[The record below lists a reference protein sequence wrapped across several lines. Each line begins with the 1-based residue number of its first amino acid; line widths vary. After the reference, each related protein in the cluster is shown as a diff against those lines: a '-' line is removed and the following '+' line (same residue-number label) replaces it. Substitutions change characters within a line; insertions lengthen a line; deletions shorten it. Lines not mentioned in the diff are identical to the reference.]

1 MIFSY
6 LFGLFFLIVS
16 VQKSIESL
24 CKTDFDMEK
33 IKQEESEYQE
43 LPKFYNF
50 KSRDER
56 ERILYANFNQVTEDV
71 NKMVK
76 DLQQF
81 FKRT

>member
-1 MIFSY
+1 
-6 LFGLFFLIVS
+6 
-16 VQKSIESL
+16 
-24 CKTDFDMEK
+24 MEK

-76 DLQQF
+76 DLQMF

>member
-1 MIFSY
+1 
-6 LFGLFFLIVS
+6 
-16 VQKSIESL
+16 
-24 CKTDFDMEK
+24 MEK

-81 FKRT
+81 FKRTWGNRPESHFSTGKFGSIDWKV

>member
-16 VQKSIESL
+16 VQKPLFKL
-24 CKTDFDMEK
+24 CKTDFDMEEIHK
-33 IKQEESEYQE
+33 EESEYRD

-56 ERILYANFNQVTEDV
+56 ERILYANFNQVTQDV

-81 FKRT
+81 FKQ

>member
-6 LFGLFFLIVS
+6 LFGLFFLFVS

-24 CKTDFDMEK
+24 CKTDFDMEEIHK
-33 IKQEESEYQE
+33 EEKEYRD

-56 ERILYANFNQVTEDV
+56 ERILYANFNQVTQDV
-71 NKMVK
+71 NKMVN
-76 DLQQF
+76 DLQRF
-81 FKRT
+81 FKR